1 MIAYFVVQNNLFM
14 ALGAVLAGIAAV
26 AGMRMQLYSAAGYMR
41 AFVIGLF
48 VIGGAILG
56 RIFSA
61 AWANRRRRCLL
72 DILYRDRN
80 PEQFI
85 RKFAPIVDRIPR
97 NTVEYVD
104 GTLQMAYAYEAEG
117 AYDKGLELTEG
128 LQPEKLKMH
137 MLVSC
142 GLVSN
147 QKLRLHLL
155 KGDQEAAQ
163 KALEQIR
170 MIQTVAAARAPL
182 VGERLLQCIQLAE
195 VWLEVLNGNREHI
208 AYIEEEKKL
217 ASNWIHEKEMNA
229 LLGLVV

>member
-1 MIAYFVVQNNLFM
+1 MIAYFVAQNNLFM
-14 ALGAVLAGIAAV
+14 TLGAAAAGIAAV
-26 AGMRMQLYSAAGYMR
+26 LGMRMKLYSATGYMG
-41 AFVIGLF
+41 AFVTGLII
-48 VIGGAILG
+48 IGGAILG

-61 AWANRRRRCLL
+61 AWANRRRKRLL
-72 DILYRDRN
+72 NILYRDQN

-85 RKFAPIVDRIPR
+85 SKFAPIVDKIPR

-117 AYDKGLELTEG
+117 AYDKGLELAER
-128 LQPEKLKMH
+128 LHPENLKMH

-142 GLVSN
+142 GLVEN

-170 MIQTVAAARAPL
+170 MIQAVAAVRAPL
-182 VGERLLQCIQLAE
+182 VGEKLLQCIRLAE

-229 LLGLVV
+229 LLGIV